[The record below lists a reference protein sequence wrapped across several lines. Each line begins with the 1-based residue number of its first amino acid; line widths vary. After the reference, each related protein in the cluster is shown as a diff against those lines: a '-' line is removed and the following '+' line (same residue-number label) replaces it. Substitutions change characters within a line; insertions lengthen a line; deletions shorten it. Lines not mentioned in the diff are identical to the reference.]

1 MSKRSRILGLVYAL
15 TCSFFVAS
23 ITPVHASAKPAELKL
38 ASASAL
44 VVDTRKGKT
53 LYAKNPNKV
62 VPIAS
67 VTKLM
72 TALVVLDA
80 KQNLNE
86 VITVDKRDRDTLKNT
101 HSRIRFG
108 TQITRHDA
116 LLLALM
122 SSENR
127 MASALARHYPGGKS
141 AFVKAM
147 NRKAKSLGMKNTR
160 FSDSTGLSTHNVS
173 TANDLAKL
181 VKAAYQKPLIRQITQ
196 TESHEMRFKN
206 PAYALQF
213 VNTNPL
219 VRNDNWNV
227 RLSKTGFTDEAG
239 RCLVMRAQPGG
250 KNDLTIVLLDSVG
263 KRTPVGDA
271 NRIRQ
276 WVEGGKPAAVP
287 SVARR

>member
-1 MSKRSRILGLVYAL
+1 MSKRSRILGVVCAL
-15 TCSFFVAS
+15 TLSVLVTS
-23 ITPVHASAKPAELKL
+23 ITPAEASSSSDSSLKL

-44 VVDTRKGKT
+44 VIDTRKGKT

-86 VITVDKRDRDTLKNT
+86 IITVDQRDRDTLKNT
-101 HSRIRFG
+101 HSRIKFG
-108 TQITRHDA
+108 TKITRRDA

-127 MASALARHYPGGKS
+127 MASALGRHYPGGKP

-147 NRKAKSLGMKNTR
+147 NRKAKALKMTR
-160 FSDSTGLSTHNVS
+160 SRFADSTGLSTYNVS

-181 VKAAYQKPLIRQITQ
+181 VKAAYAQPLIRQYTQ
-196 TESHEMRFKN
+196 TE
-206 PAYALQF
+206 
-213 VNTNPL
+213 
-219 VRNDNWNV
+219 
-227 RLSKTGFTDEAG
+227 
-239 RCLVMRAQPGG
+239 
-250 KNDLTIVLLDSVG
+250 
-263 KRTPVGDA
+263 
-271 NRIRQ
+271 NR
-276 WVEGGKPAAVP
+276 
-287 SVARR
+287 

>member
-1 MSKRSRILGLVYAL
+1 MSKRSRILSVICAL
-15 TCSFFVAS
+15 TLSVLVTS
-23 ITPVHASAKPAELKL
+23 LTPAEASSSSGSSLKL

-67 VTKLM
+67 LTKLM
-72 TALVVLDA
+72 TALVVLDS

-86 VITVDKRDRDTLKNT
+86 VITVDQRDRDTLKHT
-101 HSRIRFG
+101 HSRIKFG
-108 TQITRHDA
+108 TKITRRDA
-116 LLLALM
+116 LSLALM

-127 MASALARHYPGGKS
+127 MASALGRHYPGGKP

-147 NRKAKSLGMKNTR
+147 NRKAKALKMTR
-160 FSDSTGLSTHNVS
+160 SRFADPTGLSTGNVS

-181 VKAAYQKPLIRQITQ
+181 VKAAYAQPLIRQFTQ
-196 TESHEMRFKN
+196 TENREMHFN
-206 PAYALQF
+206 TPSYVLQF

-219 VRNDNWNV
+219 VRNDSWNV
-227 RLSKTGFTDEAG
+227 RLSKTGYTDEAG
-239 RCLVMRAQPGG
+239 RCLVMRAQPGR
-250 KNDLTIVLLDSVG
+250 DDITIVLLDSVG
-263 KRTPVGDA
+263 KRTPMGDA

-276 WVEGGKPAAVP
+276 WLEGSKPAKIP
-287 SVARR
+287 VAAKR

>member
-1 MSKRSRILGLVYAL
+1 MSKRSRILGVACAL
-15 TCSFFVAS
+15 TLSLLSIGISSAAAAS
-23 ITPVHASAKPAELKL
+23 SSSSSLKL

-44 VVDTRKGKT
+44 VVDTQKGKT

-86 VITVDKRDRDTLKNT
+86 VITVDQRDRDTLKNT
-101 HSRIRFG
+101 HSRIKFG
-108 TQITRHDA
+108 TKITRRDA

-127 MASALARHYPGGKS
+127 MASALGRHYPGGKP

-147 NRKAKSLGMKNTR
+147 NRKAKALKMTHSR
-160 FSDSTGLSTHNVS
+160 FADSTGLSTHNVS

-181 VKAAYQKPLIRQITQ
+181 VKAAYAQPLIRQFTQ
-196 TESHEMRFKN
+196 TESKEMHFSS
-206 PAYALQF
+206 PSYVLQF

-219 VRNDNWNV
+219 VRNDSWHV

-239 RCLVMRAQPGG
+239 RCLVMRAQPG
-250 KNDLTIVLLDSVG
+250 KDDLTIVLLDSVG

-276 WVEGGKPAAVP
+276 WLEGSKPAKIPA
-287 SVARR
+287 AAKR

>member
-1 MSKRSRILGLVYAL
+1 MSKRSRILGVICAMTLSVLV
-15 TCSFFVAS
+15 TN
-23 ITPVHASAKPAELKL
+23 ITPAEASDSSLKL

-44 VVDTRKGKT
+44 VIDTHKGKT

-86 VITVDKRDRDTLKNT
+86 IITVDQRDRDTLKNT
-101 HSRIRFG
+101 HSRIKFG
-108 TQITRHDA
+108 TKITRRDA

-127 MASALARHYPGGKS
+127 MASALGRHYPGGKP

-147 NRKAKSLGMKNTR
+147 NRKAKALKMTR
-160 FSDSTGLSTHNVS
+160 SRFADSTGLSTHNVS

-181 VKAAYQKPLIRQITQ
+181 VKAAYAQPLIRQFTQ
-196 TESHEMRFKN
+196 TENREMRFST
-206 PAYALQF
+206 PSYALQF
-213 VNTNPL
+213 FNTNPL
-219 VRNDNWNV
+219 VKNDSWNV

-239 RCLVMRAQPGG
+239 RCLVMRAQPGRD
-250 KNDLTIVLLDSVG
+250 DLTIVLLDSVG
-263 KRTPVGDA
+263 KRTPIGDA

-276 WVEGGKPAAVP
+276 WLEGSQPAKIPAG
-287 SVARR
+287 AKR